1 MIIYAFSKNKKKIDL
16 LDLREMVE
24 CNFKFLVKRR
34 NFVKMNQF
42 NQEVCW
48 GTFMWGWDFLLLSKI
63 FSKIYILH

>member
-42 NQEVCW
+42 NQEVC
-48 GTFMWGWDFLLLSKI
+48 
-63 FSKIYILH
+63 